1 MPQPRVMPPHSLNQ
15 PRLPQLLS
23 MNQRKPPPPS
33 MPQQRVKPPLSPNQ
47 PRLPQLLS
55 MPQPREMLP
64 LSLNQQRL
72 HQLPSMPQQRVK
84 LPHSLPQ
91 LTPLLHLMPQP
102 REKPPHSERGV
113 FFVKHNKQKGISIE
127 VRFQFEFR
135 EYSLYEIDNGYKC
148 LSILYK

>member
-1 MPQPRVMPPHSLNQ
+1 MSQRRPRPLSMPQLRDEPPLSLSQ
-15 PRLPQLLS
+15 PRLHQLFS
-23 MNQRKPPPPS
+23 MNQRKPP
-33 MPQQRVKPPLSPNQ
+33 
-47 PRLPQLLS
+47 
-55 MPQPREMLP
+55 
-64 LSLNQQRL
+64 
-72 HQLPSMPQQRVK
+72 LPSMPQQREK

-102 REKPPHSERGV
+102 REKPLPSLPQPTPLLPSMPQQKVKPPHSERGV

>member
-1 MPQPRVMPPHSLNQ
+1 MSQRRPRPLSMPQLRDEPPLSLNQ
-15 PRLPQLLS
+15 PRLHQLLS
-23 MNQRKPPPPS
+23 MNQRKPPLPS
-33 MPQQRVKPPLSPNQ
+33 MPQQRVKPPLSLNQ
-47 PRLPQLLS
+47 PRLP
-55 MPQPREMLP
+55 
-64 LSLNQQRL
+64 
-72 HQLPSMPQQRVK
+72 QLPSMPQQRVK

-91 LTPLLHLMPQP
+91 LTPLLHLMPQQK
-102 REKPPHSERGV
+102 EKPPHSERGV